1 LTNNTNDSIER
12 EKLCY
17 QQNFEQF
24 RSLNQIMWQVPII
37 AMTLTGGLWFGV
49 AKIDA
54 QVAQIGL
61 LALAVL
67 GNSGLIAVL
76 HRTRFVMG
84 EYLKKIKEFCPEAY
98 VEAKGEGPFEGGR
111 TVVLVFQILLALS
124 ALLSLAGI
132 CLIGHSGWHLAA
144 NGTCNG

>member
-1 LTNNTNDSIER
+1 MATEQFER

-17 QQNFEQF
+17 EQNFEQF

-49 AKIDA
+49 AKIDVQTA
-54 QVAQIGL
+54 QCAL

-84 EYLKKIKEFCPEAY
+84 EYLVKIEEFYPTAY
-98 VEAKGEGPFEGGR
+98 VAAKGKRPFERGR
-111 TVVLVFQILLALS
+111 TVVVVFQILLGLS
-124 ALLSLAGI
+124 AVLSLIGI
-132 CLIGHSGWHLAA
+132 WLIKHSAWHPAA
-144 NGTCNG
+144 SGTC

>member
-1 LTNNTNDSIER
+1 VTNSTSEQFER

-49 AKIDA
+49 AKIDVQSA
-54 QVAQIGL
+54 QCAL
-61 LALAVL
+61 LVLAVL

-84 EYLKKIKEFCPEAY
+84 EYLLKIEEFYPKAY
-98 VEAKGEGPFEGGR
+98 VAAKGQRPFEGGR
-111 TVVLVFQILLALS
+111 TVVAVFQILLGLSAALS
-124 ALLSLAGI
+124 
-132 CLIGHSGWHLAA
+132 LIGIWLIKHSAWNPAA
-144 NGTCNG
+144 SGPC